1 MAFAKNLY
9 GARPP
14 ALTRPRAAHGPTAA
28 GNPFGTYS
36 AAAPAPLQTGF
47 DGSAATDAYRR
58 YEEDIAC
65 AAQMGLGAYRF
76 SVSWA
81 RVDPYGDGRWNGEGF
96 AFYLRMLQ
104 ACRAAGLE
112 PYVTLYHW
120 ELPQALEDAGGWR
133 SRETARAFARY
144 AAEAARRFSGLAE
157 NYITLNEPE
166 CTVKLGHGTGVHAPG
181 LRLPEAR
188 QLLVLHHQLLAH
200 GLAAAA
206 IRETCPGVRVGIA
219 ATGRLCWPGTDS
231 PADVEAAC
239 SATFAT
245 PDSDWAFTYQMV
257 LDPVCF
263 GHYPENCGPG
273 LRRMTGGAPSGRP
286 GGHPHTAGFYWLEH
300 LQWPRGMCRD
310 GKAAGLCAAPARLCC
325 DSAEMARY
333 AAGDELGRAFSLAE
347 VRPADLHHRKR
358 AELQRPHLSGRL
370 CP

>member
-1 MAFAKNLY
+1 MAFAKDFVW
-9 GARPP
+9 GA
-14 ALTRPRAAHGPTAA
+14 ASSAYQTEGSPRADGGGESIWDVFCRRPGAVAD
-28 GNPFGTYS
+28 
-36 AAAPAPLQTGF
+36 GF

-206 IRETCPGVRVGIA
+206 IRETCPPMWRLPA
-219 ATGRLCWPGTDS
+219 APPSPRRTATGHLPIRWCWTLS
-231 PADVEAAC
+231 V
-239 SATFAT
+239 
-245 PDSDWAFTYQMV
+245 SDII
-257 LDPVCF
+257 
-263 GHYPENCGPG
+263 
-273 LRRMTGGAPSGRP
+273 RK
-286 GGHPHTAGFYWLEH
+286 TAG
-300 LQWPRGMCRD
+300 
-310 GKAAGLCAAPARLCC
+310 PAC
-325 DSAEMARY
+325 
-333 AAGDELGRAFSLAE
+333 G
-347 VRPADLHHRKR
+347 V
-358 AELQRPHLSGRL
+358 
-370 CP
+370 

>member
-1 MAFAKNLY
+1 MAFAKDFVW
-9 GARPP
+9 GA
-14 ALTRPRAAHGPTAA
+14 ASSAYQTEGSPRADGGGESIWDVFCRRPGAVAD
-28 GNPFGTYS
+28 
-36 AAAPAPLQTGF
+36 GF

-166 CTVKLGHGTGVHAPG
+166 CTVKLGHGTGVHAPACVCPRRASFWCCTISFWLTALPPPPFG
-181 LRLPEAR
+181 RPVPACASALPQQGGCAGPARTAPPMWRLP
-188 QLLVLHHQLLAH
+188 
-200 GLAAAA
+200 AAPPSP
-206 IRETCPGVRVGIA
+206 RRT
-219 ATGRLCWPGTDS
+219 ATGHLPIRWCWTLS
-231 PADVEAAC
+231 V
-239 SATFAT
+239 
-245 PDSDWAFTYQMV
+245 SDII
-257 LDPVCF
+257 
-263 GHYPENCGPG
+263 
-273 LRRMTGGAPSGRP
+273 RK
-286 GGHPHTAGFYWLEH
+286 TAG
-300 LQWPRGMCRD
+300 
-310 GKAAGLCAAPARLCC
+310 PAC
-325 DSAEMARY
+325 
-333 AAGDELGRAFSLAE
+333 G
-347 VRPADLHHRKR
+347 V
-358 AELQRPHLSGRL
+358 
-370 CP
+370 